1 MARMYQIYY
10 QRMEM
15 KFWEPYFVICKTFLL
30 LAAALV
36 CASAGWA
43 QKSAETISTVVIDS
57 APKKL
62 YSELYFDENSNQFM
76 VEIYE
81 EPQEGENLIHFRS
94 FKNGKIIGRKSQALA
109 EAHNFT
115 FFIDESEQRLMREE
129 SADLLYKVLKKVL
142 EESDQKLKSKLEEMF
157 DQEKMAKSLSEKIKT
172 PDNQIRSM
180 ADQISEQITFDGGTI
195 SDMAT
200 RISKEIEPPDEQIS
214 EMATRI
220 SKEIKTPDEQIS
232 EMATRISKEIKVPDE
247 QIAGMAGQISDQITF
262 DGGAI
267 SDMAS
272 RISKEI
278 KTPDEQI
285 ANMAT
290 RISKEIKTPDE
301 QITTMADLIS
311 KKIKTPDEQIAT
323 MADKISKKIKTPDE
337 QIATMADQIS
347 EKITFD
353 GGTISDMAT
362 RISKEIETPD
372 EQIAVMASRIS
383 KEIKTPDEQIST
395 MAEQISQQIKTP
407 EARVNEESL
416 ALTLAIKLT
425 QDENL
430 VAAKIPPYADLLSQV
445 TESNEQQDYEKAI
458 DILDEDIADR
468 TPDEQRK
475 ALKISGL
482 MSVLVASKKLKRA
495 ISTIDDYDLPDDP
508 GLREVSAALSEW
520 LSNNIVSE

>member
-1 MARMYQIYY
+1 
-10 QRMEM
+10 M
-15 KFWEPYFVICKTFLL
+15 KFWKPYFVICKTFLL

-129 SADLLYKVLKKVL
+129 SADLLYKVLKKL
-142 EESDQKLKSKLEEMF
+142 MEESDQKLKSKLEDMF

-200 RISKEIEPPDEQIS
+200 RISKEIETPDEQIS

-220 SKEIKTPDEQIS
+220 SKEIKTPDEQIAV
-232 EMATRISKEIKVPDE
+232 MAD
-247 QIAGMAGQISDQITF
+247 QISDQITF

-301 QITTMADLIS
+301 QI
-311 KKIKTPDEQIAT
+311 AT
-323 MADKISKKIKTPDE
+323 MADQISKKIKTPDE

-372 EQIAVMASRIS
+372 EQIAVMATRIS

>member
-1 MARMYQIYY
+1 
-10 QRMEM
+10 M
-15 KFWEPYFVICKTFLL
+15 KYWNPYFVICKTFLL

-36 CASAGWA
+36 SASAGLA

-62 YSELYFDENSNQFM
+62 YSELYFDDNSNQFM

-115 FFIDESEQRLMREE
+115 FFIDESEERLMREE
-129 SADLLYKVLKKVL
+129 SADLLYKVLKKLL

-200 RISKEIEPPDEQIS
+200 RISKEIETPDEQIS

-220 SKEIKTPDEQIS
+220 SKEIKTPDEQIAV
-232 EMATRISKEIKVPDE
+232 MAD
-247 QIAGMAGQISDQITF
+247 QISDQITF

-301 QITTMADLIS
+301 QI
-311 KKIKTPDEQIAT
+311 AT
-323 MADKISKKIKTPDE
+323 MADQISKKIKTPDE

-372 EQIAVMASRIS
+372 EQIAVMATRIS

-468 TPDEQRK
+468 TPEEQRK

>member
-1 MARMYQIYY
+1 
-10 QRMEM
+10 M
-15 KFWEPYFVICKTFLL
+15 KFWKPYFVICKTFLL

-115 FFIDESEQRLMREE
+115 FFIDESEERLMREE

-200 RISKEIEPPDEQIS
+200 RISKEIETPDEQIS

-232 EMATRISKEIKVPDE
+232 EMATRISKEIKTPDE
-247 QIAGMAGQISDQITF
+247 QIAVMADQISDQITF

-301 QITTMADLIS
+301 QI
-311 KKIKTPDEQIAT
+311 AT
-323 MADKISKKIKTPDE
+323 MADQISKKIKTPDE

>member
-1 MARMYQIYY
+1 MAPMNQIYY
-10 QRMEM
+10 QMLEM
-15 KFWEPYFVICKTFLL
+15 KFWKPYFVICKTFLL

-200 RISKEIEPPDEQIS
+200 RISKEIETPDEQIS

-232 EMATRISKEIKVPDE
+232 EMATRISKEIKTPDE
-247 QIAGMAGQISDQITF
+247 QIAVMADQISDQITF

-301 QITTMADLIS
+301 QI
-311 KKIKTPDEQIAT
+311 AT
-323 MADKISKKIKTPDE
+323 MADQISKKIKTPDE

-372 EQIAVMASRIS
+372 EQIAVMATRIS